1 MKKMMM
7 ALALCL
13 MSAITFAENRQ
24 IATTLPTETPGVIL
38 SLDGKR
44 HMIKPTKAAVR
55 EIDAQ
60 HVECMVFAGKDK
72 ASVTLPICFDNL
84 MTFGRQ
90 AAELA
95 RNLRI
100 ISEQQ
105 WQEIEKE
112 YQRLN
117 IRSTGAQ

>member
-24 IATTLPTETPGVIL
+24 VSTALPAETPSVIL
-38 SLDGKR
+38 NLDGQK
-44 HMIKPTKAAVR
+44 HVIKPNKAAVK

-60 HVECMVFAGKDK
+60 HVECTVFAGKDK
-72 ASVTLPICFDNL
+72 ASVTLPIGFDNL
-84 MTFGRQ
+84 LTLSKC
-90 AAELA
+90 AAEMA
-95 RNLRI
+95 RNLHI

-105 WQEIEKE
+105 WQEIENE
-112 YQRLN
+112 YQRLTA
-117 IRSTGAQ
+117 RSAGAQ

>member
-13 MSAITFAENRQ
+13 MSAISFADNRQ
-24 IATTLPTETPGVIL
+24 VSTVLPAETPSVIL
-38 SLDGKR
+38 SLDGQR
-44 HMIKPTKAAVR
+44 HVVRPTKAAVR

-60 HVECMVFAGKDK
+60 YVECIVFAGKDK
-72 ASVTLPICFDNL
+72 ASVTIPVSFDNL
-84 MTFGRQ
+84 MNFGRQ

-95 RNLRI
+95 QNLHI

-105 WQEIEKE
+105 KQEIEKE
-112 YQRLN
+112 YQRLG
-117 IRSTGAQ
+117 IRSTNAQ